1 MGEQVG
7 MQTAAQAVPHHG
19 TPAHL
24 AAHND
29 TAAPRRRGRGAV
41 GRGEQRNGC
50 RKHPKHKM
58 GAVQTATPAVQ
69 SLEHPHPPQPMAL
82 GQGHTAV
89 DQTAS
94 RARPRRRRART
105 TRRPV
110 WVRMRTR
117 NPDTRLGLRLVPSNV
132 RLVMTAFPFLRF

>member
-1 MGEQVG
+1 
-7 MQTAAQAVPHHG
+7 MQTAAQAVPNHG
-19 TPAHL
+19 APADL
-24 AAHND
+24 AAHHD
-29 TAAPRRRGRGAV
+29 TAAPGRRGSGAV
-41 GRGEQRNGC
+41 GRGEQLDAL
-50 RKHPKHKM
+50 RKNPQHKV
-58 GAVQTATPAVQ
+58 GAVQTATSAVQ
-69 SLEHPHPPQPMAL
+69 SLEHPHPPQPVAL

-117 NPDTRLGLRLVPSNV
+117 NPDTRLRLRLVPSNV
-132 RLVMTAFPFLRF
+132 RLVMTACPFLRF